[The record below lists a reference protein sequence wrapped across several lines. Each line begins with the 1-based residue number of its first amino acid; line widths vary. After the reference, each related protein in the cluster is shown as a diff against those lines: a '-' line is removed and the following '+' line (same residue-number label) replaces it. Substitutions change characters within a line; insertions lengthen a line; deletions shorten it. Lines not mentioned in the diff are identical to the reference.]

1 MAGRFSTRSV
11 AIAAAALVG
20 GVVALRGL
28 ARRRRR
34 ARDEG
39 ASAVAARAH
48 IHKIVLTGGPCAG
61 KTTALSRLASFLRER
76 GFRVYTVPEAATML
90 FMSGVA
96 FADLDGEPR
105 VRAFQ
110 RALLSTQ
117 VAVEDAFEG
126 IARSTG
132 SPACLLC
139 DRGAMD
145 GSAYCG
151 DATWVAVRTACGVAT
166 GDVELREGRYDAV
179 LHLVTAAD
187 GAERF
192 YSLENND
199 ARSEPASLAR
209 ELDRKTQAAWQG
221 HPRHLVF
228 DNRDAD
234 FEHKLRRIVDAVAR
248 LVGLPTTARAARKF
262 VFARAPTRADMA
274 AHGVDTQTFTVL
286 KTYLR
291 APVEVGGP
299 SGAPAGGGVPPTHY
313 SFVRKRTQ
321 VETGHAAHGL
331 TTVHNDRDT
340 GARIEKKRILS
351 LREYQ
356 ALLLSA
362 DPARLP
368 VRQTR
373 VAFIWKHQSFIVHE
387 YEEPRAGLCVL
398 HCQTQTG
405 KGRAASSRTLMG
417 DGPESADEQAAP
429 LEMPPFIEAGDEI
442 DDEHASYSGYH
453 LSLAARRT
461 SSFQRAMSLSSEMG
475 P

>member
-1 MAGRFSTRSV
+1 MAGRFSSRSV

-90 FMSGVA
+90 FTSGVA
-96 FADLDGEPR
+96 FGDLDAEPR

-248 LVGLPTTARAARKF
+248 PVSYTHLTLPT
-262 VFARAPTRADMA
+262 
-274 AHGVDTQTFTVL
+274 
-286 KTYLR
+286 
-291 APVEVGGP
+291 
-299 SGAPAGGGVPPTHY
+299 
-313 SFVRKRTQ
+313 
-321 VETGHAAHGL
+321 
-331 TTVHNDRDT
+331 
-340 GARIEKKRILS
+340 KRI
-351 LREYQ
+351 
-356 ALLLSA
+356 
-362 DPARLP
+362 
-368 VRQTR
+368 V
-373 VAFIWKHQSFIVHE
+373 
-387 YEEPRAGLCVL
+387 
-398 HCQTQTG
+398 
-405 KGRAASSRTLMG
+405 
-417 DGPESADEQAAP
+417 
-429 LEMPPFIEAGDEI
+429 
-442 DDEHASYSGYH
+442 
-453 LSLAARRT
+453 
-461 SSFQRAMSLSSEMG
+461 
-475 P
+475 